1 MKQVASKNHFYPFTL
16 RLATLS
22 NVIFCRDKFYVYPV
36 PPEDALSIENL
47 FIHLK
52 FTFDASVASGSRIV
66 EWIGIGSEFPTFI
79 TDEPDYFRKI
89 DLNVAADANRKVD
102 IKLDLTTI
110 LNKDNVRY
118 REYFETPVTTD
129 YTYVIIKLSE
139 NLRDTSLVGTAQL
152 CKLDALY
159 TTKGIH

>member
-1 MKQVASKNHFYPFTL
+1 MTRIASKNHFYPFTL
-16 RLATLS
+16 RTTNIAALA
-22 NVIFCRDKFYVYPV
+22 FCRDKMYLYPV

-52 FTFDASVASGSRIV
+52 FTFDASVAAGNRIV
-66 EWIGIGSEFPTFI
+66 EWIGVGSEFPTFI
-79 TDEPDYFRKI
+79 EDEPAYFKKI
-89 DLNVAADANRKVD
+89 DLNQAADANRKVD
-102 IKLDLTTI
+102 IKLDLTTV

>member
-1 MKQVASKNHFYPFTL
+1 MTQIASKNHFYPFTL

-22 NVIFCRDKFYVYPV
+22 NIAFCRDKFYMYPV

-47 FIHLK
+47 FIHFK
-52 FTFDASVASGSRIV
+52 FTFDAGVASGNRIV

-79 TDEPDYFRKI
+79 TDEPAYFRKI
-89 DLNVAADANRKVD
+89 DLNQAADANRKVD

-139 NLRDTSLVGTAQL
+139 NLRDTSTVGTAQL